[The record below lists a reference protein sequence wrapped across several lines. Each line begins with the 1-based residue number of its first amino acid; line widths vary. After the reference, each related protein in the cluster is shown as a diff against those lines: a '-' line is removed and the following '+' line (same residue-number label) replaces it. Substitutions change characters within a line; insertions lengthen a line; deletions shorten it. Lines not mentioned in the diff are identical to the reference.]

1 MLKFKAQVRVTLKRE
16 VLDPQGAA
24 VESTLPV
31 MGYQQVAHVRVGK
44 LIELWLEAPSAESAQ
59 TAAEEIAQRLLANPV
74 LETYQVTVEE
84 AGEWP
89 AHPLSG
95 SR

>member
-1 MLKFKAQVRVTLKRE
+1 MKFKAQVRVTLKRE

-24 VESTLPV
+24 VESALPV
-31 MGYQQVAHVRVGK
+31 MGYHQVAYVRVGK
-44 LIELWLEAPSAESAQ
+44 FIELWLEAPSAEAAQ
-59 TAAEEIAQRLLANPV
+59 TTAEEIAQRLLANPV

-84 AGEWP
+84 ATEWL